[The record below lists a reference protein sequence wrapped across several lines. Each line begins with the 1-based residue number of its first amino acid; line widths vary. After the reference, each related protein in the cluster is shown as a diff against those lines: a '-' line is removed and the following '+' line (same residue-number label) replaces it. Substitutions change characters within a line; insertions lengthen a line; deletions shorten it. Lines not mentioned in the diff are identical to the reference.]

1 MTHLRTEDKGKG
13 TFCHKGRPRSK
24 LLVTTMLADAA
35 HLLTV
40 AYSWTNTAAGS
51 AVLTCCQNYRTSV
64 LDFFFREEVELGGPA
79 EDKTKHMTEDT
90 KVGSCSI
97 HISLFVNCQ

>member
-64 LDFFFREEVELGGPA
+64 LDFFLGKRWSW
-79 EDKTKHMTEDT
+79 EDLQRIKPN
-90 KVGSCSI
+90 I
-97 HISLFVNCQ
+97 